1 MGGKSSTSTSSVSIP
16 PEVLARYN
24 AVNARAETAAAQP
37 FQNYTGQFVA
47 GLTPEQQAGVGQT
60 ATASQTAQPYY
71 QAAAGMT
78 LGAGQNVGPLTSG
91 QISQYMNPFTQAVVT
106 PTMEALKQQQGQ
118 QLAEQQGQAIKGG
131 AFGGDRAGLQ
141 RAQLQGQQNLG
152 LAQAIAPIYQQG
164 YGQAVQTAAGQQNV
178 AAQDLARQMQSA
190 QQLAGLGTGAQAAGL
205 QGAQA
210 LIGAGTLGQ
219 QTQQADLTANYQQF
233 LQQRGYDFQTAQFLA
248 NIAMGTGA
256 LSGSTTSTT
265 QPAPFFSDAR
275 LKHDAKKIGE
285 TNDGLPIYSFKYN
298 GSDQTQIGLMAQD
311 VEKKKPEA
319 VGLAPAADGHMYKT
333 VDYDKAT
340 RARKYAGGG
349 LVGANYDPSSMGG
362 AVTPDMMGQG
372 FAGGG
377 LVDAT
382 DLAAI
387 LASQQKSFNPHGQGN
402 MGVGTPGATGIVP
415 AASLPTPKLVVAAQ
429 MPKQPPSGLAQTMGA
444 VGDLGKAWDIG
455 SSALDMGKKGFGMA
469 KDLLNN
475 QVASPDELKQGQADY
490 EAAGSPQPPR
500 RPGDFAGGGLVV
512 PRHGYAL
519 DGSVDNDGNDDEK
532 SGIVIPGQKGG
543 IPLSAGLKAAELA
556 VAKPAGGGQQ
566 GGLGSTIKDAAG
578 LISGVKTIGEG
589 ASSLMS
595 FLPSMFAANGG
606 LVPRD
611 GYTRG
616 GTPTNGIAGT
626 GLGDVDMAALQDI
639 ADAPPTVPTG
649 LVATTNDNTTEE
661 AHPFM
666 RQVPKEYLP
675 FYREASE
682 RTGVPA
688 HILAAKDKVESSFNP
703 TKIGGSGEIGLSQV
717 LESTARDPGYG
728 LRGVE
733 PATLRDPR
741 ASINFGADY
750 LAGRA
755 KSAGIKDWSNPEQA
769 AAALRAYNGG
779 GDPRYVQKIYG
790 NLNMPAP
797 EGSYETPSPSRPS
810 APTGLNASLMKY
822 LPTTKD
828 AKTGEEGVN
837 WKQVLVPLATGLAG
851 MAASPS
857 RYLGAAALQGLGAGA
872 QAYTNLEKQQAD
884 VDSTR
889 VATAAAA
896 INAARSSFDPVNK
909 VVWGKDGTPMLMMD
923 YIKLTPAQKAAF
935 GYAGGAL
942 AQPMVDKAISSYMS
956 STAPKASTTDN
967 KPNPLAVPTPDETL
981 ASHPLVG
988 KSTLSHAANE
998 APKIFDPSSASA
1010 STAAAESATYAK
1022 QASAGASIA
1031 RENAPNISSLVTNV
1045 AKRLQGT
1052 GWEEGGTA
1060 FVARN
1065 ELTKALGTVASAV
1078 TGKTVSNIPEAQDL
1092 IEKTNTLS
1100 AGNMAKSV
1108 GQESAQALEAYR
1120 NANPTGN
1127 MTREAQADLT
1137 AQLAML
1143 AKKAQDKG
1151 DHKNVYGQLAKTQ
1164 GFTEA
1169 DQAFNED
1176 NAYKYLPEKNLFK
1189 QAILNYPTQL
1199 EKMYNGEATP
1209 EHIDEFFKLLAK
1221 QKGIPYAPDMRSY
1234 FRRGGQ

>member
-60 ATASQTAQPYY
+60 AAASQTAQPYY

-444 VGDLGKAWDIG
+444 VGDLGKAWDTG

-595 FLPSMFAANGG
+595 FFPAMFAANGG

-611 GYTRG
+611 GYATRG
-616 GTPTNGIAGT
+616 GTPTNGISGT

-649 LVATTNDNTTEE
+649 LVATTNETT
-661 AHPFM
+661 ASDKGPD
-666 RQVPKEYLP
+666 
-675 FYREASE
+675 YRSMAVNAANKAGIDPDHFV
-682 RTGVPA
+682 R
-688 HILAAKDKVESSFNP
+688 LAQGESSFNP
-703 TKIGGSGEIGLSQV
+703 RPGDEGSSGGVLQLHVKGASERYPHAGVGDDYFITRRPDLNDKLSPADKVKFLSAPENQEDV
-717 LESTARDPGYG
+717 LAH
-728 LRGVE
+728 
-733 PATLRDPR
+733 
-741 ASINFGADY
+741 GADY
-750 LAGRA
+750 IKRNGAGAWTVARQQNLFGAGEGRA
-755 KSAGIKDWSNPEQA
+755 S
-769 AAALRAYNGG
+769 
-779 GDPRYVQKIYG
+779 
-790 NLNMPAP
+790 
-797 EGSYETPSPSRPS
+797 SPSAPSAPS

-1176 NAYKYLPEKNLFK
+1176 HAHKYLPEKNLFK